1 MTTTMSL
8 LRACACCKGSCGPWP
23 APPPSR
29 NAPQDCVCPALLLM
43 LAFSKGVCQ
52 GAWVFHYRLI
62 LPIVSTKGQDLW
74 SGPIR
79 QDPQSL

>member
-8 LRACACCKGSCGPWP
+8 LRACACCRGSCGPGS

-29 NAPQDCVCPALLLM
+29 NAPQDRVRPALLLM
-43 LAFSKGVCQ
+43 LALSQGACQ
-52 GAWVFHYRLI
+52 GAWVFHFRLI

-74 SGPIR
+74 SGPTH